1 MSQENVDAMRRG
13 LEAWRRGDVEAL
25 GALMDEFIAP
35 EFELEPLYFDGSYRG
50 HEGLWQ
56 LWSDLEDF
64 WDEYR
69 LEIGELVDL
78 GDHVLATSRVTG
90 RGRGSGVPVAQR
102 MWILW
107 TFAGKRAVRAKS
119 FASKAE
125 ALEAAE
131 QRE

>member
-1 MSQENVDAMRRG
+1 
-13 LEAWRRGDVEAL
+13 
-25 GALMDEFIAP
+25 
-35 EFELEPLYFDGSYRG
+35 
-50 HEGLWQ
+50 
-56 LWSDLEDF
+56 
-64 WDEYR
+64 
-69 LEIGELVDL
+69 LEIGELLDL

-125 ALEAAE
+125 ALEVAGL
-131 QRE
+131 RE